1 MRYPDEHDF
10 ESKPTWLNTS
20 TPHFLVSRNVG
31 ACSSSALE
39 IKSHGPTGPFLP
51 KPWHRWSARADS
63 LLVTGPWS
71 FFPRMQFFL
80 WLSGSVRTICSN
92 SCTDFICQ
100 ASLRMLLIPFDRT
113 QGRGISTTTFLTR
126 ALSRLRQCIKA
137 VESGKEQQW
146 LMPSRFADYQAGKPI
161 TVVVVFTNSC
171 SAASTHIAHV
181 CWLCS
186 PLFFMPSN

>member
-1 MRYPDEHDF
+1 MIRTRGQPSCYRPLILLSENAIIPLAIRVGSHHLLRQLYRFYLSSFSAYVANPFRQDTRSWHQHDY
-10 ESKPTWLNTS
+10 L
-20 TPHFLVSRNVG
+20 
-31 ACSSSALE
+31 SA
-39 IKSHGPTGPFLP
+39 
-51 KPWHRWSARADS
+51 
-63 LLVTGPWS
+63 
-71 FFPRMQFFL
+71 
-80 WLSGSVRTICSN
+80 
-92 SCTDFICQ
+92 
-100 ASLRMLLIPFDRT
+100 
-113 QGRGISTTTFLTR
+113 R

-181 CWLCS
+181 CWLRS